1 MASPVPAFA
10 RDPVAAEYYDRR
22 AGEYDDWYAGVGRFA
37 DRYLPGWSAEL
48 NRLVEFV
55 QSRSPART
63 VDLACGSGFLTRHLR
78 GPLVV
83 GVDQSPAMVGLA
95 RGRIARGVVIIAN
108 ALALPFPDGAFERI
122 VTGHFYGH
130 LPVDERRVFLAECR
144 RVGRE
149 LIVID
154 SALRPGIEPE
164 QWHERVLN
172 DGARYRIYKR
182 YLGAGELA
190 AEIGGEVELDG
201 SWFVAA
207 RALQDRDDHEAA
219 DATRRRTGT

>member
-1 MASPVPAFA
+1 VPVFA
-10 RDPVAAEYYDRR
+10 RDPVTAEYYDRR

-37 DRYLPGWSAEL
+37 DRDRPGWSAEVD
-48 NRLVEFV
+48 RLVEFV
-55 QSRSPART
+55 RSLSPART
-63 VDLACGSGFLTRHLR
+63 LDVACGSGFLTRHLH

-83 GVDQSPAMVGLA
+83 GVDQSPAMVGVA
-95 RGRIARGVVIIAN
+95 RERVAGGVVVITN
-108 ALALPFPDGAFERI
+108 ALALPFTDGAFDRI

-130 LPVDERRVFLAECR
+130 LPADERRVFLAECR

-164 QWHERVLN
+164 QWPERMLN
-172 DGARYRIYKR
+172 DGSRYRIYKR
-182 YLGAGELA
+182 YLSAGQLA

-201 SWFVAA
+201 TWFVAA
-207 RALQDRDDHEAA
+207 KAA
-219 DATRRRTGT
+219 PPRSRRS